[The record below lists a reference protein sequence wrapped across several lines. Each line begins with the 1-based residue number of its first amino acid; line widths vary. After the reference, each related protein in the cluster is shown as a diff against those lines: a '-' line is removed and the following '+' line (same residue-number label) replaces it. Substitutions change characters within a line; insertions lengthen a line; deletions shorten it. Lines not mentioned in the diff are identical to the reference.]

1 MVTALLPQGL
11 SSWIATRQF
20 LPKSWFRLFRLYFVC
35 HEKITSCFLSLMAL
49 PNWYLLLQARKT
61 ESSLQKIRLG
71 AQKRAGASTEVTD
84 NNVSDTDKMCMQ
96 LFLDIQVRIILSA
109 SFDNVVNKIL
119 SLFCSVNTNLVTLF
133 PSSLLNIS

>member
-1 MVTALLPQGL
+1 
-11 SSWIATRQF
+11 
-20 LPKSWFRLFRLYFVC
+20 
-35 HEKITSCFLSLMAL
+35 MAL
-49 PNWYLLLQARKT
+49 PNWHLLLQARKT

>member
-1 MVTALLPQGL
+1 
-11 SSWIATRQF
+11 
-20 LPKSWFRLFRLYFVC
+20 
-35 HEKITSCFLSLMAL
+35 MAL
-49 PNWYLLLQARKT
+49 PNWHLLLQARKT

-109 SFDNVVNKIL
+109 SFDNVGNKIL
-119 SLFCSVNTNLVTLF
+119 SLFCSVNTNLVTLL
-133 PSSLLNIS
+133 PPSLLNIS